1 MTSSNLRRN
10 KWTFAVGT
18 IGRDMTYTL
27 ISMYFIYYLSN
38 IVKPSTGVFALV
50 SSLILGARLFDVVM
64 DIVMGSVVDN
74 TRSRWGHY
82 KPWILGGMILSGLF
96 TILLFTPM
104 SLGAAGFVIVFF
116 LLYLAWSLSWT
127 MNDIPYW
134 SLMPTLSLDQKERER
149 FGSLAKIFAT
159 IGQFAVV
166 GTIIPVTGLFTNLV
180 GARNAWLVYTVIII
194 VIMIAG
200 QSVTLIGVKAPDLVV
215 EQERVRVRDIFSV
228 VVKNDQLL
236 WVAIAM
242 ILFMTGYVTTTSFGT
257 YFFQYAYKDLSMY
270 TPFGLILGVAS
281 VGGYLVF
288 PVLRRRF
295 NRKTLYTLA
304 TGLIVAGYVVFYFAP
319 LNSTSPARFIVIAI
333 AGLLLFVGDT
343 FVTILML
350 MFIADTIDYGHWKL
364 GRRNT
369 AITFALQPFINK
381 VGAALSAEIVALTI
395 IWAGIKQAGDDVDLV
410 TDAGLTKMK
419 MIMLVLP
426 LILTLIGY
434 LLYRWKYTIDETFHA
449 QILSDLRG
457 RGQLTE
463 EADEAVAAEMGAQP
477 GDHPKET

>member
-1 MTSSNLRRN
+1 MSANPHRRN

-18 IGRDMTYTL
+18 VGRDMTYTL
-27 ISMYFIYYLSN
+27 ISMFFIYYLSN
-38 IVKPSTGVFALV
+38 IVQPSTVVFAV
-50 SSLILGARLFDVVM
+50 TTSMILGARLFDVVM

-82 KPWILGGMILSGLF
+82 KPWIVAGMIASGAF
-96 TILLFTPM
+96 TVLLFTPM
-104 SLGAAGFVIVFF
+104 SLTGAGFVIVFF

-134 SLMPTLSLDQKERER
+134 ALMPALTLDQKERER
-149 FGSLAKIFAT
+149 IGSLAKIFAT

-166 GTIIPVTGLFTNLV
+166 GAIIPVTTALTDAVGAKTAWLLFTV
-180 GARNAWLVYTVIII
+180 FII

-200 QSVTLIGVKAPDLVV
+200 QSVTLVGTKVPDLVI
-215 EQERVRVRDIFSV
+215 EQEKVKVRDIFSV

-257 YFFQYAYKDLSMY
+257 YFFQYAYRNTNMY
-270 TPFGLILGVAS
+270 SPFGVVMGVAMVAGYLIL
-281 VGGYLVF
+281 

-295 NRKTLYTLA
+295 NRKSLYTMALC
-304 TGLIVAGYVVFYFAP
+304 LIVVGYVIFFFAP
-319 LNSTSPARFIVIAI
+319 MNFIVIGV
-333 AGLLLFVGDT
+333 AGFLLFVGDS
-343 FVTILML
+343 FVIVLML

-381 VGAALSAEIVALTI
+381 VGAALATEIVALTL
-395 IWAGIKQAGDDVDLV
+395 IWSGIKQAGNDVDLV
-410 TDAGLTKMK
+410 TLDGLTRMK
-419 MIMLVLP
+419 LIMLVFP
-426 LILTLIGY
+426 MIATVAGY
-434 LLYRWKYTIDETFHA
+434 VLYRWKYKIDETFYA
-449 QILSDLRG
+449 QILSDLKD
-457 RGQLTE
+457 RGQLV
-463 EADEAVAAEMGAQP
+463 DEPPETSGQATA
-477 GDHPKET
+477 GDKD